1 MQRWIW
7 MMKVA
12 VPLLVWAGSSAAQP
26 ARADIG
32 ALKRGA
38 GLQALDLRQVHDARL
53 QGLLDVLV
61 SEGVVTATAQS
72 AWHSDDA
79 DTSVIIVPL
88 ARLTAPDTLL
98 HLFYL
103 PDAGAYL
110 FMQLGRGPDGREE
123 LRLWGA
129 GRSEMLVSADEVVL
143 LPAPSTRT
151 FRLPEE
157 SERRLGFERA
167 TSDLTVDEI
176 LGCLGRTLGVVW
188 NPTTLASL
196 LGSAVCTAT
205 NVFAFAQTACNCLSM
220 FGIGANNVYAPLGCF
235 TGMGHLLACG
245 LARCTPLSQPPP
257 SGPPS
262 SCGVESIA
270 FNQST
275 SGSWSAGCQATHRSG
290 RYARYYAFDLAS
302 GGSVRINL
310 RSSAD
315 AYLILLRGRGT
326 GGSVVAEDDDTFL
339 STDAEIAMSLPAGS
353 YTIEAT
359 TYSAGV
365 TGSFTLSLAR

>member
-1 MQRWIW
+1 MQHRVWISI
-7 MMKVA
+7 A
-12 VPLLVWAGSSAAQP
+12 LLAWAGTSGAQP
-26 ARADIG
+26 ARAEGG
-32 ALKRGA
+32 ARKPT
-38 GLQALDLRQVHDARL
+38 QALHALDFRQVHDARL
-53 QGLLDVLV
+53 QGLLDLLGR
-61 SEGVVTATAQS
+61 EGVVTATAQS
-72 AWHSDDA
+72 AWRADDA

-98 HLFYL
+98 HLLYV

-110 FMQLGRGPDGREE
+110 FMQLGRGADGRDE

-129 GRSEMLVSADEVVL
+129 GRSEILVSADEVVL

-167 TSDLTVDEI
+167 ASDLTVDEI
-176 LGCLGRTLGVVW
+176 LACLGRTLGVVW

-245 LARCTPLSQPPP
+245 LARCTPTSNPPP
-257 SGPPS
+257 SVPPS
-262 SCGVESIA
+262 SCGVESIV
-270 FNQST
+270 FNQSV
-275 SGSWSAGCQATHRSG
+275 SGSWSSACQATHRSG

-302 GGSVRINL
+302 SGPVRINL

-326 GGSVVAEDDDTFL
+326 GGAVVAEDDDTFL

-365 TGSFTLSLAR
+365 TGSFTLSIAR